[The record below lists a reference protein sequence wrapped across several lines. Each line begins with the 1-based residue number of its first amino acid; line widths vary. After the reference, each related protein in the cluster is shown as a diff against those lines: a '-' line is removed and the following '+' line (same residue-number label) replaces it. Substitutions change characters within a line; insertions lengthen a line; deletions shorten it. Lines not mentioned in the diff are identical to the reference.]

1 MLSGKSA
8 LYTQVFVNGDYDNKF
23 RDNFTA
29 EKNNEVVFTL
39 PEILKDSGGYTHLPS
54 TRSFIHLLRTTLIK
68 TTADACSK
76 KALSWNRMIN
86 FDDPDELKDE
96 MEYIRS

>member
-39 PEILKDSGGYTHLPS
+39 PEILKDSGGYYTFAINKVFHSP
-54 TRSFIHLLRTTLIK
+54 TQNDFDK

-76 KALSWNRMIN
+76 TSAGTG
-86 FDDPDELKDE
+86 
-96 MEYIRS
+96 